1 MKAYVKV
8 AGLVTMGALLVPGSD
23 AVAQSYY
30 PPPTYPGPNP
40 PTPRP
45 TLTPSQLSAA
55 AALKALG
62 GASIRISGLNITN
75 GVDTY
80 VRRSKI
86 AGSRLTVTAKGA
98 LPTLAIVGRR
108 NATTRVRVSFRLSTK
123 RGNRTR
129 RVNLKGVSTTVRLY
143 QARTIKRS
151 LNKAN
156 RLAVRR
162 ASRSDLRITVK
173 VGNTTKVRNLRLRIR
188 N

>member
-1 MKAYVKV
+1 MQAHVKV
-8 AGLVTMGALLVPGSD
+8 AGLVVSGVLLLPAGAM
-23 AVAQSYY
+23 AQSYPAPPSY
-30 PPPTYPGPNP
+30 PVPTTP
-40 PTPRP
+40 PTPSA
-45 TLTPSQLSAA
+45 TPSQLSAF

-80 VRRSKI
+80 VRRTKI
-86 AGSRLTVTAKGA
+86 AGSRLTVTSRGA

-108 NATTRVRVSFRLSTK
+108 NSTIRVRVSFRLSTK

-129 RVNLKGVSTTVRLY
+129 RVNLKGVSTTVRQY
-143 QARTIKRS
+143 QTRVIRRS

-156 RLAVRR
+156 RSAVRR
-162 ASRSDLRITVK
+162 ASRSDLRITVR
-173 VGNTTKVRNLRLRIR
+173 VGNSTKVRNLRLRIR